1 METLQIMGQKAKA
14 ASKEIM
20 RLGTKEKNEILVAC
34 SKALSQATGRILEAN
49 RQDLD
54 TARNKNMKESL
65 IDRLLLTEERITAI
79 SSAMIDVAK
88 LEDPISEVE
97 YLKEMPNGLKIGKKR
112 VPMGVIGMIYE
123 SRPNV
128 TPDAFSLCFKAGS
141 ACILKGGSDAFHSN
155 FAISEI
161 LRATL
166 EKLGYNPDFVQ
177 LISDTSREV
186 TENFMKLSEYLDLL
200 IPRGGA
206 ALIQSVVKNATVP
219 VIETGTGNC
228 HIFIDESAD
237 LARAI
242 EIVINA
248 KITRP
253 GTCNS
258 LEKVLVHEKIAAQFL
273 PDLAKSLK
281 SHSVSVRACEKSLSY
296 FEGAKIATEDDWYLE
311 FLDMIIGVKIIP
323 GIDEAINHIEKYSSH
338 HSEAILTESYTNSQK
353 FLNEVDSAAVYVN
366 ASTRFTDGFE
376 FGFGAEIGIST
387 QKMHAR
393 GPMGLKEL
401 TSNKFIIYGSGQI
414 RE

>member
-14 ASKEIM
+14 ASKELM
-20 RLGTKEKNEILVAC
+20 RLSTKEKNEILIAC
-34 SKALSQATGRILEAN
+34 SKALSLGCENILEAN
-49 RQDLD
+49 RKDLD
-54 TARNKNMKESL
+54 IAREKGMKEAL
-65 IDRLLLTEERITAI
+65 IDRLMLNESRITAI
-79 SSAMIDVAK
+79 CDAMVDVAK
-88 LEDPISEVE
+88 LEDPTAEVE

-112 VPMGVIGMIYE
+112 TPMGVIGMIYE

-128 TPDAFSLCFKAGS
+128 TADAFSLCFKAGS
-141 ACILKGGSDAFHSN
+141 ACILKGGSDAFNSN
-155 FAISEI
+155 LAIAEI
-161 LRATL
+161 FRTTIST
-166 EKLGYNPDFVQ
+166 LGYNPDFVQ
-177 LISDTSREV
+177 LITDTSREV
-186 TENFMKLSEYLDLL
+186 TEKFMKLSDYLDLL

-206 ALIQSVVKNATVP
+206 SLIQSVVKNATVP

-228 HIFIDESAD
+228 HIFVDESAD
-237 LARAI
+237 LAHAV

-248 KITRP
+248 KTTRP

-258 LEKVLVHEKIAAQFL
+258 AEKVLVHEKIAANFL
-273 PDLAKSLK
+273 PNLAESLK
-281 SHSVSVRACEKSLSY
+281 THGVTVRACEKSIGY
-296 FEGAKIATEDDWYLE
+296 FENAAVATEEDWYLE
-311 FLDMIIGVKIIP
+311 FLDMIIGVKIVSD
-323 GIDEAINHIEKYSSH
+323 IDKAINHIEKYSSH

>member
-14 ASKEIM
+14 ASKELM
-20 RLGTKEKNEILVAC
+20 RLGTKDKNEILVAC
-34 SKALSQATGRILEAN
+34 SKALLQNMDKVLVAN
-49 RQDLD
+49 QKDLD
-54 TARNKNMKESL
+54 AAYKKGMKEAL
-65 IDRLLLTEERITAI
+65 IDRLMLNESRIKTISEAMVDVSKLDDPTA
-79 SSAMIDVAK
+79 
-88 LEDPISEVE
+88 EVE
-97 YLKEMPNGLKIGKKR
+97 YLKEMPNGLKIGKKH

-128 TPDAFSLCFKAGS
+128 TADAFSLCFKAGS
-141 ACILKGGSDAFHSN
+141 ACILKGGSDAFNSN
-155 FAISEI
+155 LVISEI
-161 LRATL
+161 FRGTIAN
-166 EKLGYNPDFVQ
+166 LGYNPDFVQ
-177 LISDTSREV
+177 LITDTSREV
-186 TENFMKLSEYLDLL
+186 TENFMRLSDYLDLL

-206 ALIQSVVKNATVP
+206 SLIQSVVKNATVP

-228 HIFIDESAD
+228 HIFVDESAD
-237 LARAI
+237 LARAV

-248 KITRP
+248 KTTRP

-258 LEKVLVHEKIAAQFL
+258 AEKVLIHEKIAAEIL
-273 PDLAKSLK
+273 PPLAESLK
-281 SHSVSVRACEKSLSY
+281 NHGVAIRACEKSIGY
-296 FEGAKIATEDDWYLE
+296 FENATAATQDDWYLE
-311 FLDMIIGVKIIP
+311 FLDMIIGVKIISD
-323 GIDEAINHIEKYSSH
+323 IDEAINHIEKYSSH